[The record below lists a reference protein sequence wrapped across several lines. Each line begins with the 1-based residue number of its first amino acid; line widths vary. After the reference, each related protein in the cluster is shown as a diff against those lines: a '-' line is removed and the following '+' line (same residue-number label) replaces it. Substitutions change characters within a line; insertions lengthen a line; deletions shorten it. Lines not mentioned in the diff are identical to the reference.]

1 MVKTD
6 TRNAEKIE
14 YINLLNKKEDHFLDF
29 KSKNIKPAK
38 LQETFVSFA
47 NTDGGELYIGVE
59 DEKFQGERIC
69 GFKKQEEANDI
80 LATLLQTTN
89 PSVENLEIEFI
100 NFKDLGLVLHI
111 LIPKSPAVHYAANE
125 KCFIRINASTREIKG
140 EKILAL
146 GYAKGTRQYEKQLI
160 RNATIDEIIECGF
173 LTNYLERIDSQ
184 LLPENF
190 LRKQRLVDKENDI
203 FYPNV
208 GCILLFDE
216 EPQAT
221 LDTRCSIK
229 LYRMRTT
236 EKEYDRRHLESPPIT
251 INGNLEQLIDRTLQ
265 NIDIMLEDSLYKSD
279 GKYLKLKYPSVAIK
293 ELIVNAII
301 HRDYN
306 LSDDIHVIIYDDRI
320 EIKSPGKLPGFITID
335 NIYDERYSRNP
346 NIVRLLHKLPTP
358 PNHDIGEGLNTVR
371 NELRNIGLVPPV
383 INAQEN
389 SVTVIINHTRIS
401 TPAQVIRDLFIENPN
416 RKISNKIVR
425 EASGEKNINIV
436 KKALQDLR
444 KQDYIKPE
452 DENVNVFKF
461 KYILANRGK
470 TEWINNKK

>member
-1 MVKTD
+1 M
-6 TRNAEKIE
+6 
-14 YINLLNKKEDHFLDF
+14 
-29 KSKNIKPAK
+29 
-38 LQETFVSFA
+38 
-47 NTDGGELYIGVE
+47 
-59 DEKFQGERIC
+59 
-69 GFKKQEEANDI
+69 
-80 LATLLQTTN
+80 
-89 PSVENLEIEFI
+89 ENLEIEFI